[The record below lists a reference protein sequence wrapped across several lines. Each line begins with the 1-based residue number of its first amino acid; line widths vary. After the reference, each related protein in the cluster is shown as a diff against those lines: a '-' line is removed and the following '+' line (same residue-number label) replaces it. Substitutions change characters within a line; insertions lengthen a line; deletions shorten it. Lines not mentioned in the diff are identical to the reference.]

1 MDGMTWTAAIPAFLV
16 TLREGFEAAL
26 AIAIVVACLN
36 KAGRS
41 HLNRWVLA
49 GIGVGL
55 AASAG
60 VGALLVGAL
69 AALDRSGQPIA
80 LWGRETL
87 EAVLGLLAIALL
99 STMLIW
105 MTRQAQQ
112 LKGDV
117 EAAISQIVDRV
128 TGAAWGVFVL
138 VTVLVLREGF
148 ETAIFLASQFQVGVM
163 PLLGSIGGVCGAV
176 LLGLGL
182 TRWGLRLDVRLFFRV
197 MGAALLVIVSGLTVS
212 ALKHIDGALLLAG
225 QLWGPPWSA
234 LCGDTTCLLGPQVW
248 DTSAWLSDRT
258 FPGII
263 LKTLV
268 GYRDHL
274 FLTQLLTYLG
284 FWALMGT
291 LYWQSLQPGQQ
302 VRDPV
307 ASGD

>member
-1 MDGMTWTAAIPAFLV
+1 MSWTVAIPAFLV

-49 GIGVGL
+49 GIGVGI

-60 VGALLVGAL
+60 VGALLVRVL
-69 AALDRSGQPIA
+69 AALEHSGQPIA

-112 LKGDV
+112 LKG
-117 EAAISQIVDRV
+117 EITAAVNQAVGP
-128 TGAAWGVFVL
+128 GAAWGVFGLVL
-138 VTVLVLREGF
+138 VTVLREGF

-163 PLLGSIGGVCGAV
+163 SLLGAIGGIVGAV

-182 TRWGLRLDVRLFFRV
+182 TRWGLRLDVGLFFRV
-197 MGAALLVIVSGLTVS
+197 MGVALLVIVSGLTVS
-212 ALKHIDGALLLAG
+212 AWKHIDGALLLAG
-225 QLWGPPWSA
+225 QLWGAPWST
-234 LCGDTTCLLGPQVW
+234 LCGDSVCLLGPQVW
-248 DTSAWLSDRT
+248 DASGWLSDRT
-258 FPGII
+258 FPGIV

-268 GYRDHL
+268 GYRDRL

-284 FWALMGT
+284 FWMLMGT
-291 LYWQSLQPGQQ
+291 LYWQSWQPEQPTRKQG
-302 VRDPV
+302 

>member
-1 MDGMTWTAAIPAFLV
+1 MDGMSWTAAIPAFLV

-41 HLNRWVLA
+41 HLNRWVFA
-49 GIGVGL
+49 GIGAGI

-60 VGALLVGAL
+60 VGAILMGAL
-69 AALDRSGQPIA
+69 AALDRSDQLIA

-87 EAVLGLLAIALL
+87 QAVLGLVAIALL

-105 MTRQAQQ
+105 MTRQARQ
-112 LKGDV
+112 LKG
-117 EAAISQIVDRV
+117 EMTAAV
-128 TGAAWGVFVL
+128 TQAVGQGAAWGVFALVL
-138 VTVLVLREGF
+138 VTVLREGF

-163 PLLGSIGGVCGAV
+163 PLLGAIAGVCGAV

-182 TRWGLRLDVRLFFRV
+182 TRWGLRLDVGLFFRG
-197 MGAALLVIVSGLTVS
+197 MGVALLVIVSGLTVS

-225 QLWGPPWSA
+225 QLWGPPWST
-234 LCGDTTCLLGPQVW
+234 LCGDATCLLGPQVW
-248 DTSAWLSDRT
+248 DASGWLSDRT
-258 FPGII
+258 FPGIV

-268 GYRDHL
+268 GYRDRL

-284 FWALMGT
+284 FWVLMGT
-291 LYWQSLQPGQQ
+291 LYWQSWQPEQPT
-302 VRDPV
+302 RNPA
-307 ASGD
+307 ASSD